1 MEKISTIK
9 LRCYLTTFSVPCPQ
23 GSNSITSLDN
33 QNAKNYTFNMDKV
46 NLLEDTFD
54 FVQTLKK

>member
-9 LRCYLTTFSVPCPQ
+9 LRCYLIPFSVHVPKEA
-23 GSNSITSLDN
+23 SLDN

-46 NLLEDTFD
+46 TLLEDTFN
-54 FVQTLKK
+54 FVQTLKKW